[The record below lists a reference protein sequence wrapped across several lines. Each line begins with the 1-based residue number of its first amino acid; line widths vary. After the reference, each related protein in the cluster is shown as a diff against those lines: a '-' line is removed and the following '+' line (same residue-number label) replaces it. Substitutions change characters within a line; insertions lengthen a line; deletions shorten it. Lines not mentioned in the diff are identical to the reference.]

1 VAAAASTR
9 TKAMR
14 GRFIIQ
20 LLLVYDSSLRTGIIL
35 PGIAAALWMVT
46 AVSANDHRRIN
57 RAATC

>member
-1 VAAAASTR
+1 MVAPPIGERAWACVAAAASTR

-35 PGIAAALWMVT
+35 PGIAAALWW
-46 AVSANDHRRIN
+46 
-57 RAATC
+57 